1 MVLQRQLGRAD
12 FVFTPGPP
20 VVARIAGIMEKQPL
34 TRSVTGRAFAVLNT
48 FSAKHRRQSLSD
60 ISRRS
65 GIPLTTTHRL
75 VHDLVQESALVRGID
90 GDYEIGRVIWA
101 LGTLASVHAELRE
114 LALPYMGDVYG
125 LGNDAVQLAVV
136 DGLRCLIVD
145 RIAGSRTMKVL
156 SKPGSRLPLHAT
168 GVGKVLLAYGGQDLQ
183 SAVLNTLDAY
193 TEQTVTDASELQ
205 AQLHEIKSRGFA
217 ITYAELI
224 AGATSVA
231 VPVRGKAGKVIAAL
245 GVILPSSNTEPKRMV
260 PVLQVTAAA
269 LSKKLVD
276 LGSGVETNLH

>member
-1 MVLQRQLGRAD
+1 
-12 FVFTPGPP
+12 
-20 VVARIAGIMEKQPL
+20 MEKATT

-48 FSAKHRRQSLSD
+48 FSTEHRRQSLSA
-60 ISRRS
+60 IARRS
-65 GIPLTTTHRL
+65 GLPLTTAHRL
-75 VHDLVQESALVRGID
+75 VRDLEQEAALVRGAD
-90 GDYEIGRVIWA
+90 GDYEIGRRIWA

-168 GVGKVLLAYGGQDLQ
+168 GVGKVLLAYGNQELND
-183 SAVLNTLDAY
+183 AVFASLDRF
-193 TEQTVTDASELQ
+193 TDSTVTDSVMLNRQLSEIR
-205 AQLHEIKSRGFA
+205 AHGFA
-217 ITYAELI
+217 ITYAELTE
-224 AGATSVA
+224 GATSIA
-231 VPVRGKAGKVIAAL
+231 VPVRGTGGAVIAAL
-245 GVILPSSNTEPKRMV
+245 GVILPSDSMEPRRMV

-276 LGSGVETNLH
+276 LGLGVASRLH

>member
-1 MVLQRQLGRAD
+1 M
-12 FVFTPGPP
+12 TMENPP
-20 VVARIAGIMEKQPL
+20 S

-65 GIPLTTTHRL
+65 GLPLTTTHRL
-75 VHDLVQESALVRGID
+75 VGDLVQESALVRGID
-90 GDYEIGRVIWA
+90 GDYEIGRSIWA

-125 LGNDAVQLAVV
+125 LGNDAVQLAVI

-145 RIAGSRTMKVL
+145 RIAGSRTMKVR

-168 GVGKVLLAYGGQDLQ
+168 GVGKVLVAYGSQDLQ
-183 SAVLNTLDAY
+183 SAVINTLDAY
-193 TEQTVTDASELQ
+193 TEQTVTDASELKG
-205 AQLHEIKSRGFA
+205 QLQEIKLRGFA

-224 AGATSVA
+224 EGATSVA
-231 VPVRGKAGKVIAAL
+231 VPVRGKAGRVIAAL
-245 GVILPSSNTEPKRMV
+245 GVILPSSNTEPHRMV
-260 PVLQVTAAA
+260 PVLHVTAAA

-276 LGSGVETNLH
+276 LGMDEGTNLH